1 MRTTVNIDPGLLS
14 EAKQIAARSH
24 RSLGSVLEDA
34 LRRMISDTG
43 AGEAVPRHV
52 NLPSHGRG
60 GLRTGVDL
68 ADRGQIAELLGDD
81 ELPHASA

>member
-1 MRTTVNIDPGLLS
+1 MRTTVNINAGLLG

-34 LRRMISDTG
+34 LRMMIAGAG
-43 AGEAVPRHV
+43 AGEPVPRHA

-60 GLRTGVDL
+60 GLRPGVDL
-68 ADRGQIAELLGDD
+68 ADRGQIAELIGDD
-81 ELPHASA
+81 ELPRASA